1 MKKIVAIV
9 LSTVFVAGL
18 MSGCGNKND
27 RNVGED
33 AAQNIKQTG
42 ENLAQDIKK
51 TGEDVT
57 QNIQQTGE
65 EIFQGKKDSMDSS
78 KFIGEERAK
87 EIALEKAGITSEGVK
102 FEKVKLDN
110 DDGVWQYEVEFRKDR
125 TEFDVD
131 IKADDGTILSWDIDK
146 D

>member
-65 EIFQGKKDSMDSS
+65 EIFQGKKKLYGFIKVYWGGES
-78 KFIGEERAK
+78 KRNCLRKSG
-87 EIALEKAGITSEGVK
+87 
-102 FEKVKLDN
+102 N
-110 DDGVWQYEVEFRKDR
+110 NFRGCK
-125 TEFDVD
+125 
-131 IKADDGTILSWDIDK
+131 I
-146 D
+146 